1 MSAVI
6 SCVTENCNCSAW
18 SIGCIFTGNMFG
30 KIRREI
36 KNPMNKAF
44 NMAPIPIETGSPAVF
59 PNLFRSNATI
69 TTRMTFPIMI
79 HGNRAGTA
87 AITGIPVMKKEVIG
101 VIILRMIPQASP
113 A

>member
-36 KNPMNKAF
+36 KNPKIL
-44 NMAPIPIETGSPAVF
+44 PIPLFTESGSF
-59 PNLFRSNATI
+59 SN
-69 TTRMTFPIMI
+69 
-79 HGNRAGTA
+79 
-87 AITGIPVMKKEVIG
+87 GIPKAMPAKIEEIRNAMK
-101 VIILRMIPQASP
+101 ASTLK
-113 A
+113 